1 MEELQDILWSRKL
14 RRIECWREEVWNDN
28 AVNCITWRN
37 GEMGDKVI
45 QKRVERRRGGVR
57 VSKFEIWLAC

>member
-1 MEELQDILWSRKL
+1 MEELQDTLWSGKL

-28 AVNCITWRN
+28 AVNCITWRS

-45 QKRVERRRGGVR
+45 QECVERRRGGIW
-57 VSKFEIWLAC
+57 VSEFEV